1 MNSEL
6 SRGWRYSVVLIMLA
20 GFGVLIWIAVNTY
33 TGHVGP
39 PIPGRVVDAAGQTVF
54 TGADIIAGQQVFLK
68 YGLMENGSV
77 WGHGAYLGPDF
88 FRGLFARTGAGSGG
102 DAS

>member
-1 MNSEL
+1 MNTEL

-54 TGADIIAGQQVFLK
+54 TGATSSR
-68 YGLMENGSV
+68 GS
-77 WGHGAYLGPDF
+77 
-88 FRGLFARTGAGSGG
+88 RCS
-102 DAS
+102 